1 MGSRGINAEHFFFFS
16 CYFFN
21 PLLYSGGMY
30 ISAFEIP
37 PDIASSISLEE
48 YLLNLTSLSFQLLFE
63 GDPLSQDIIPS
74 DNDGETTALLS
85 LTVRYP
91 LPSHPLSDLSS

>member
-48 YLLNLTSLSFQLLFE
+48 YSQFDVFKFQLLFG

-74 DNDGETTALLS
+74 DNDEETTALLS